1 MRRKKLTALDWLV
14 KKATTRVNRKLKK
27 RPIPINSVR
36 ILLNCLADM
45 MVLDEGVGVEVVTT
59 LIRTGKKRK
68 SAGKKFYTNE
78 EREEL
83 LTKLNED
90 FSDKDVSNEK

>member
-1 MRRKKLTALDWLV
+1 MSRKKLTAMDWLT
-14 KKATTRVNRKLKK
+14 KKATTRVNKKLKK

-45 MVLDEGVGVEVVTT
+45 MVLDEGIGVEVVTT

-68 SAGKKFYTNE
+68 AAGKKFYTDE

-83 LTKLNED
+83 LAKLNED
-90 FSDKDVSNEK
+90 FSEKGVSDEK